1 MQAASGTLP
10 RPRRRRNAARPAAYA
25 LALAV
30 AAVVIVPVAYVVL
43 GGFRTTGQVAAQPVA
58 LPDPWVFSNYGE
70 VLRSGS
76 FWRQVAT
83 SLLIAVMATAATVAL
98 GAGAA
103 FALARYAFKGREAL
117 FTYFTLGLL
126 FPVGVGILPL
136 YILLRQLGLV
146 DTPFGVALPEAAFG
160 LPITIVILRPFMRAI
175 PGELEDAAAMDG
187 CTRFGFFWRILLPLY
202 RRAGWRLR
210 RVLTDGG
217 PEFKGAFDEAC
228 HALGLRHTRTKPRHA
243 WTNGFVERLQGTI
256 LQEHWRVAFR
266 RRYFTSRTA
275 LQRSLEGFMQSYN
288 HERPH
293 QGYRLRGRTPA
304 ALFWGAARG

>member
-1 MQAASGTLP
+1 MQVASGTLP

-160 LPITIVILRPFMRAI
+160 LPITIVILRAFMRAI

-187 CTRFGFFWRILLPLY
+187 CSRFGFFWRILLPLSLPALVTVSILAFVTSWNAY
-202 RRAGWRLR
+202 LLPLL
-210 RVLTDGG
+210 VLNDPDHWTLPLGVANWSTQYTQDTS
-217 PEFKGAFDEAC
+217 KILAF
-228 HALGLRHTRTKPRHA
+228 
-243 WTNGFVERLQGTI
+243 
-256 LQEHWRVAFR
+256 
-266 RRYFTSRTA
+266 TA
-275 LQRSLEGFMQSYN
+275 LSMLPALLFFVLA
-288 HERPH
+288 ERRIV
-293 QGYRLRGRTPA
+293 GGLT
-304 ALFWGAARG
+304 GAVKG